1 MSVGVPA
8 FGDSDGANRI
18 PNAARSNLF
27 LFADTALA
35 SAALVL
41 AIGVTVLGLLLSIQW
56 YNQPFLGAFLYPTG
70 NLISARPLAG
80 GEWTGLAAGLR
91 PGDRLQK
98 IDDRILT
105 TNANVGAALNAV
117 LSELPMGHVARVQVL
132 RFVDSGALL
141 PAECLEFTS
150 GVAECTFEV
159 RLEQL
164 PFVDWVGYWGIG
176 FVVAVSVLAIGV
188 WLWLQH
194 RQIAS
199 ARALIV
205 IIAAGAITFV
215 CRFEINSTYQLDLL
229 MKSSIVAL
237 GFLLFQFSMVFPYP
251 LTAVRRRRW
260 LMPAVAVF
268 SFVVL
273 ILSILL
279 SAQGSP
285 ETYDLSL
292 LVPLLFGVCMG
303 VFFISSMIIRR
314 RQAASAV
321 AREQASVALVSLIV
335 PLLPM
340 ALWWVTNLI
349 ERTQNIRGISFSTIY
364 LQLPMIF
371 FPLGMSY
378 AVLLRGSSSAAKNDR
393 LVNDALVLGALG
405 LLLTVGYL
413 ALTGAAYLLT
423 AGFIRPDSPFLIA
436 GTLFVIALVFSPL
449 RVRMERLV
457 ETAFFRQRRY
467 YGQRLE
473 QFTRDLATAI
483 ETREIVEKLDK
494 ELKDALSPQYSFI
507 FVQNILTG
515 DYEPITDRATRR
527 AQTDIRFKAD
537 GGLIRVLTQS
547 DTIINLTRENFP
559 SADLQSDRPR
569 LAVLNTPIIARMQS
583 LRRLNGFIALGP
595 YRDNTPYSHED
606 LRFLEGIATQ
616 AAAALER
623 AQVVLESQQN
633 ERELKVL
640 VQVSASLNIAMDY
653 DTLLEFIYAQA
664 SKVIDAPNFYIVLY
678 DDRTGELTYAF
689 YQDDD
694 ERVPDK
700 EGDRW
705 QADRDIF
712 SEIVRSAQ
720 PYRTDN
726 YARDM
731 QRRGAT
737 PENPQLRAWLGVP
750 LNAGEGRCI
759 GALALG
765 TTEVGVTYTDE
776 QTKLFWNIADL
787 AATALYK
794 LRLLEESK
802 QLARQMQVLNATSS
816 QLATFFEDIDALLQN
831 ITESAVAILDCE
843 AGSLLLADDNQRN
856 LIFRLAV
863 GGSGDELIG
872 TTIPI
877 GSGIAGIVAATGQ
890 YMIVNDTQRDNRW
903 YGELAATHSGES
915 PFSTT
920 SILAVPLSSRNRVIG
935 VLEVINRRDGS
946 GFDDNSANL
955 LMTFAGQAAVAIE
968 NANLF
973 RRTDEAL
980 AERVRQLFNMQR
992 IDQELNR
999 TLDFQRVVDLTVD
1012 NAIRE
1017 SEADA
1022 ALLALVSS
1030 DRLRFEVVGCAGYPE
1045 RVVRI
1050 GDSFSIDHGI
1060 LGHAYRR
1067 NRPLLTPTSALPVQG
1082 LEILPGTVSQ
1092 IAVPMITGEKVTG
1105 ILLLETT
1112 AEGIFSQLTAEHIE
1126 GIAEH
1131 ANTAISNAQLFA
1143 QLGRANKQRIEFIS
1157 KVAHEFKTPLSSIK
1171 GYADILNTRALGA
1184 LNEQQQN
1191 FINII
1196 QRNALRLQQL
1206 VEDFTDVTAQE
1217 TGNLK
1222 LNMAAVN
1229 FSNVV
1234 LDTVRPMQRAFDE
1247 KEQQVVLNV
1256 PDDLPYVWGDERRL
1270 IQVMTN
1276 FVSNANKYTKPG
1288 GKVTIFAEHTR
1299 NVWDEGGATEVIHC
1313 AVTDTGIGM
1322 SQEDLQNLFKPY
1334 WRSENPDAR
1343 EQPGTGLGMSLTRAL
1358 IEAHGGRIWV
1368 ESERGVGTTFHFTM
1382 PLAGEREKMTE

>member
-18 PNAARSNLF
+18 PNAERSNLF

-41 AIGVTVLGLLLSIQW
+41 AMGVTVLGLLLSLQW
-56 YNQPFLGAFLYPTG
+56 YNQPFLGAFLYKTG
-70 NLISARPLAG
+70 NLINARPLAG
-80 GEWTGLAAGLR
+80 GEWAGLAAGLL

-98 IDDRILT
+98 IDDRSLET
-105 TNANVGAALNAV
+105 GANVGAALNEV
-117 LSELPMGHVARVQVL
+117 LSALPVGHVAQVQVL
-132 RFVDSGALL
+132 RFITPEVPL

-150 GVAECTFEV
+150 GIAECTFAV

-164 PFVDWVGYWGIG
+164 PFADWVGYWGIG
-176 FVVAVSVLAIGV
+176 FVVAVSVLVIGA

-199 ARALIV
+199 ARALIL

-215 CRFEINSTYQLDLL
+215 CRFEISSTYQLDGL
-229 MKSSIVAL
+229 MRGAIVAL
-237 GFLLFQFSMVFPYP
+237 SFLLFQFGMVFPYP
-251 LTAVRRRRW
+251 LTTPRRRRW
-260 LMPAVAVF
+260 LMPAGAGLAVG
-268 SFVVL
+268 VL
-273 ILSILL
+273 ILSLLL
-279 SAQGSP
+279 SAQSNK
-285 ETYDLSL
+285 EIYDLSL
-292 LVPLLFGVCMG
+292 LIPLLFGVFTG
-303 VFFISSMIIRR
+303 VFFIISMIIRR
-314 RQAASAV
+314 QRAASAI
-321 AREQASVALVSLIV
+321 AREQASVALVSMIV

-349 ERTQNIRGISFSTIY
+349 ERTQEIRGISFSTIY

-378 AVLLRGSSSAAKNDR
+378 AVLLRGGSTAQNDR

-449 RVRMERLV
+449 RVRMERLI

-483 ETREIVEKLDK
+483 ETHEIVEKLDK
-494 ELKDALSPQYSFI
+494 ELKEALSPQYSFI
-507 FVQNILTG
+507 FVQNTLTG

-537 GGLIRVLTQS
+537 GGLIRVLSQS

-569 LAVLNTPIIARMQS
+569 LAVLNAPIIARMQS

-689 YQDDD
+689 YQDAD
-694 ERVPDK
+694 ERVPER
-700 EGDRW
+700 EGYRW

-731 QRRGAT
+731 QRRGAP

-765 TTEVGVTYTDE
+765 TTEVGVTYTEE

-802 QLARQMQVLNATSS
+802 QLARQMQVLNATNS

-843 AGSLLLADDNQRN
+843 AGSLLLVDENQRN
-856 LIFRLAV
+856 LVFRLAV
-863 GGSGDELIG
+863 GGSGDELLG

-903 YGELAATHSGES
+903 YGELAVIHNSES
-915 PFSTT
+915 PFTTT

-935 VLEVINRRDGS
+935 VLEVMNRRDGS

-1050 GDSFSIDHGI
+1050 GDSFNIDHGI

-1067 NRPLLTPTSALPVQG
+1067 NRPLLTPTSSLPVQG
-1082 LEILPGTVSQ
+1082 LEILPGTVNQ

-1112 AEGIFSQLTAEHIE
+1112 AEGVFSQLTAEHIE

-1131 ANTAISNAQLFA
+1131 ANTAISNAQLFT

-1299 NVWDEGGATEVIHC
+1299 NIWDEGGAAEVIHC
-1313 AVTDTGIGM
+1313 SVTDTGIGM
-1322 SQEDLQNLFKPY
+1322 NQEDLQNLFKPY

-1368 ESERGVGTTFHFTM
+1368 ESEPGVGTTFHFTM
-1382 PLAGEREKMTE
+1382 PLAGEREKMAE